1 MFRPI
6 LLAVLAVLLA
16 APAAFADGIL
26 IPTPIPDIPRPIP
39 FGIRYHHVDV
49 AIREAVAQTSI
60 DQVFTNRNAR
70 DLEATYI
77 FPIPEQ
83 AAISRFA
90 MWIDSQPQEATLRTA
105 EEARRIY
112 EDIVRR
118 MQDPAL
124 LEYAGRNLFK
134 ARVYPV
140 PAHGEKRIALNY
152 SEVLARRGDAYEYVY
167 PLNTEKFSSTN
178 IASVRVTVVIESQR
192 PLRTIY
198 SPSHDIEVVR
208 QGDNRATVSFEASDV
223 RPNTDFRLYYT
234 VGGEAIGATILSY
247 RPDNHAGYFLMFID
261 PTRAEAEDVLPRDVV
276 FVLDISGSMQG
287 KKIEQARGALK
298 AALQQLRDVD
308 RFAIVTF
315 ASGVN
320 VWRDELQEVGR
331 ARREAL
337 RYIDEITPRGGT
349 NIAGAMARAAEFYPR
364 AANGRAPLLVFITD
378 GLPTVGETD
387 AKKLLAGISRDLAE
401 RVRVFGF
408 GVGFDVNT
416 ELLDGMA
423 DEHQGRTGYVKPE
436 ENLEE
441 RVSSFIAGLADPLLL
456 DLKVRIP
463 NAELF
468 DVEPATMPDLYGGVP
483 IVLAGRYRVPGS
495 HSAQL
500 TGTGTDGVTEL
511 TRELT
516 LTAMDTTADF
526 VARIWAQRRVGT
538 LLAQVRR
545 NGETAELKEEI
556 TGLAKEYGLVTP
568 YTSYLVLEP
577 QMERDLARQ
586 REERPAGFS
595 LMNAPAATPAPA
607 RDMATGNGMS
617 QRSGEGAVS
626 TSTTIDEYR
635 RSEAV
640 NDGVRGNAMR
650 LVGTRQFFYR
660 SGVWVESGLDNPGD
674 TPVVTVTLG
683 SEEYFALARQAEVA
697 RIMALGSEVVFRH
710 NGKVYRT
717 AVTRP

>member
-1 MFRPI
+1 MTRSI
-6 LLAVLAVLLA
+6 YLAILALMLLARA
-16 APAAFADGIL
+16 ALADGIL
-26 IPTPIPDIPRPIP
+26 IPEPIIDLPRPIP
-39 FGIRYHHVDV
+39 FGIKYHHVDV
-49 AIREAVAQTSI
+49 SIREAVATTSI
-60 DQVFTNRNAR
+60 DQVFTNQNAR

-90 MWIDSQPQEATLRTA
+90 MWIDSVPQEATLRTA

-124 LEYAGRNLFK
+124 LEYAGRNMFK

-152 SEVLARRGDAYEYVY
+152 AEVLSRRGDAYEYIY
-167 PLNTEKFSSTN
+167 PLNTEKFSSTS

-208 QGDNRATVSFEASDV
+208 DGDRRATVSFEASNV
-223 RPNTDFRLYYT
+223 RPNTDFQLYYT

-247 RPDNHAGYFLMFID
+247 RPDSRPGYFLMFID

-320 VWRDELQEVGR
+320 AWRSELQAVGS

-337 RYIDEITPRGGT
+337 RFIDEITPRGGT
-349 NIAGAMARAAEFYPR
+349 NIAGAMARAAEFY
-364 AANGRAPLLVFITD
+364 NSEGTGRAPLLVFITD

-387 AKKLLAGISRDLAE
+387 AKKILAGISSQLAA
-401 RVRVFGF
+401 RVRVFNF

-423 DEHQGRTGYVKPE
+423 EEHRGRAGYVKPE

-441 RVSSFIAGLADPLLL
+441 RVSAFVAGLADPLLL
-456 DLKVRIP
+456 DVKVNIP
-463 NAELF
+463 NADLF
-468 DVEPATMPDLYGGVP
+468 DIEPSLLPDLYAGVP
-483 IVLAGRYRVPGS
+483 IVLAGRYRVPGR
-495 HSAQL
+495 HGAQI
-500 TGTGTDGVTEL
+500 TGTGADGTTEL
-511 TRELT
+511 ARDLVLAAT
-516 LTAMDTTADF
+516 DTTTEF
-526 VARIWAQRRVGT
+526 VARIWAQRRVGS

-545 NGETAELKEEI
+545 NGESAELKEEI
-556 TGLAKEYGLVTP
+556 TGLAKEFGLVTP

-595 LMNAPAATPAPA
+595 LMNTPAAAPAPA
-607 RDMATGNGMS
+607 RDMASGNGMRQS
-617 QRSGEGAVS
+617 SGEQAVG
-626 TSTTIDEYR
+626 TSMTIDEYR
-635 RSEAV
+635 SSGKVDDELQ
-640 NDGVRGNAMR
+640 GNAVR
-650 LVGTRQFFYR
+650 LVGPRQFHYR
-660 SGVWVESGLDNPGD
+660 SGVWVEAGLDNLGD
-674 TPVVTVTLG
+674 TPVVNVLLY
-683 SEEYFALARQAEVA
+683 SDEYFALAREAELT
-697 RIMALGSEVVFRH
+697 RIFALGNAVVFRH
-710 NGKVYRT
+710 DGKVYRT
-717 AVTRP
+717 VAARP